1 MCGEETGR
9 GEHEYT
15 GDTDTDC
22 AVCGHVRT
30 VITPDVDVRVA
41 RAALTAVPDGLKDTP
56 FATVPAIEAELSRVL
71 LTDGYT
77 AGKVAF
83 YDVTLQY
90 STDGGVSW

>member
-1 MCGEETGR
+1 M
-9 GEHEYT
+9 
-15 GDTDTDC
+15 
-22 AVCGHVRT
+22 RT
-30 VITPDVDVRVA
+30 VITPDVQVRVA

-71 LTDGYT
+71 LTGGYT

-90 STDGGVSW
+90 STDGGVNWGKRHRRQLPRLRHHRDVALS